1 MQSRFGRALSSCL
14 FARAYTMAPTLVPV
28 SQPVVLCGPSGAGK
42 STLIKKLQDE
52 FPGQYN
58 FSVSHTTRSPRPGEV
73 NGKAYHFV
81 TKAEFE
87 NLINEKGFAE
97 YTTTYDT
104 YYGTSL
110 RAIKEASTEGGS
122 CLLDIDTVGV
132 ANIKKHHASLGCLFI
147 FISPPSLS
155 SLGDRLRKRG
165 TENEDTI
172 VKRLAK
178 AKSEIEYAASG
189 AFDVIVVNDNVDRS
203 YALLRS
209 VIRDGVR
216 TGDSLPDGIL
226 EETAVSIN

>member
-14 FARAYTMAPTLVPV
+14 FARAYTMAPTLVRV
-28 SQPVVLCGPSGAGK
+28 SAR
-42 STLIKKLQDE
+42 D
-52 FPGQYN
+52 
-58 FSVSHTTRSPRPGEV
+58 TTRSPRPGEV

-104 YYGTSL
+104 YVDRGRIVPTRHRHGRSGQYQKTPRLARMSL
-110 RAIKEASTEGGS
+110 HLHLA
-122 CLLDIDTVGV
+122 
-132 ANIKKHHASLGCLFI
+132 
-147 FISPPSLS
+147 PSLS

>member
-1 MQSRFGRALSSCL
+1 
-14 FARAYTMAPTLVPV
+14 MAPTI
-28 SQPVVLCGPSGAGK
+28 SQPIVLCGPSGAGK

-81 TKAEFE
+81 TKPEFE
-87 NLINEKGFAE
+87 ALVNQGGFVE
-97 YTTTYDT
+97 HTTSYDT
-104 YYGTSL
+104 YYGTSV
-110 RAIKEASTEGGS
+110 RAIKEASTAGAT

-132 ANIKKHHASLGCLFI
+132 ANIKKHHGALGCLFI

-165 TENEDTI
+165 TENEATI

-189 AFDVIVVNDNVDRS
+189 AFDVIIVNDNVDRAYS
-203 YALLRS
+203 LLRNA
-209 VIRDGVR
+209 IRDGNR
-216 TGDSLPDGIL
+216 AGDKLPDGIL
-226 EETAVSIN
+226 EETAVSMN

>member
-1 MQSRFGRALSSCL
+1 
-14 FARAYTMAPTLVPV
+14 MAPSV
-28 SQPVVLCGPSGAGK
+28 SRPVVLCGPSGAGK

-81 TKAEFE
+81 TKSAFE
-87 NLINEKGFAE
+87 ELVNQGGFAE
-97 YTTTYDT
+97 YTTSYDT

-110 RAIKEASTEGGS
+110 QAIKEASTEGAT

-132 ANIKKHHASLGCLFI
+132 ANIKKHHSALGCLFI
-147 FISPPSLS
+147 FISPPTLS
-155 SLGDRLRKRG
+155 SLGDRLRNRG
-165 TENEDTI
+165 TENEATI

-178 AKSEIEYAASG
+178 AKAEIEYAAAG
-189 AFDVIVVNDNVDRS
+189 HFDAIVVNDHVDRAYS
-203 YALLRS
+203 VLRS
-209 VIRDGVR
+209 VIRDGNQ
-216 TGDSLPDGIL
+216 TGDKLPDGIL